1 MLSRQIAQKL
11 RGYETPF
18 YLYDTALLRQTLES
32 VVYESKKYG
41 YKVHYAIKANYDDH
55 LLAIIRE
62 YGLGIDCASGNELR
76 KAVEAGF
83 DPKGIVYAGV
93 GKRDKEL
100 RYAIGQEIMAINCE
114 SIEELELVDR
124 LAGEAGKK
132 TDVALRINPDIDP
145 KTNHCIDT
153 GQADS
158 KFGISYEEVLE
169 HAKEIKSLKH
179 INIVG
184 IHLHIGSQIRELHV
198 FENMCNKVNV
208 IVENLE
214 KLGFSFRFV
223 DVGGGLGVNYDVPE
237 NEPIPNFAS
246 LFSIVH
252 NHLAVG
258 DREVHFE
265 FGRSI
270 VAECGEPMTLQRCL
284 ELGLEQ
290 NYDVRIIRNEQRIS
304 DNDATAANAGM
315 LPSVDLTAG
324 YSGALD
330 NERTTPREG
339 DAVTENGIYD
349 QTFDAGVAVNWT
361 LFDGFR
367 IRTNYKRL
375 QELQQMGA
383 LRTRITIEDFVATLT
398 AEYYNYVQQTL
409 RLSNFRYAVQ
419 LSRERLRITE
429 ERFKIGSFS
438 RLDLLQARVDF
449 NADSSKYMSQHELV
463 TASRIRI
470 NELLANDD
478 LNGRLS
484 ICDSLIE
491 VNSTLEWDRL
501 EAETR
506 AANASLLLAGHDNT
520 LAELDLKSI
529 RSRFYPYL
537 NLTAGY
543 GYTYNRFGNGATQSR
558 GTLGLNAGVK
568 LGFTIFDGNRRRE
581 QRNARI
587 TIENTEL
594 TRQQLEQSLMA
605 NLSNFWQAYRNNLE
619 VIQLETENLIAA
631 RENYEIAM
639 ERYLLGDLPGIE
651 MREAQKSLLDAEER
665 ILTAQYNTKLCEI
678 SLQQISGNIGVY
690 LQ

>member
-83 DPKGIVYAGV
+83 DP
-93 GKRDKEL
+93 
-100 RYAIGQEIMAINCE
+100 
-114 SIEELELVDR
+114 
-124 LAGEAGKK
+124 KK

-270 VAECGEPMTLQRCL
+270 VAECGELITTVLFNKTTATGRKLVIVDASMT
-284 ELGLEQ
+284 ELIRPALYGTYHNIE
-290 NYDVRIIRNEQRIS
+290 NITSEDEVREKYTIVGTACESTDVF
-304 DNDATAANAGM
+304 D
-315 LPSVDLTAG
+315 
-324 YSGALD
+324 
-330 NERTTPREG
+330 
-339 DAVTENGIYD
+339 EN
-349 QTFDAGVAVNWT
+349 V
-361 LFDGFR
+361 
-367 IRTNYKRL
+367 
-375 QELQQMGA
+375 
-383 LRTRITIEDFVATLT
+383 
-398 AEYYNYVQQTL
+398 TL
-409 RLSNFRYAVQ
+409 RKTR
-419 LSRERLRITE
+419 R
-429 ERFKIGSFS
+429 G
-438 RLDLLQARVDF
+438 DLLTLKSAG
-449 NADSSKYMSQHELV
+449 AYGMSM
-463 TASRIRI
+463 ASR
-470 NELLANDD
+470 
-478 LNGRLS
+478 
-484 ICDSLIE
+484 
-491 VNSTLEWDRL
+491 
-501 EAETR
+501 
-506 AANASLLLAGHDNT
+506 
-520 LAELDLKSI
+520 
-529 RSRFYPYL
+529 Y
-537 NLTAGY
+537 NLH
-543 GYTYNRFGNGATQSR
+543 
-558 GTLGLNAGVK
+558 
-568 LGFTIFDGNRRRE
+568 
-581 QRNARI
+581 
-587 TIENTEL
+587 
-594 TRQQLEQSLMA
+594 
-605 NLSNFWQAYRNNLE
+605 
-619 VIQLETENLIAA
+619 
-631 RENYEIAM
+631 
-639 ERYLLGDLPGIE
+639 DLPG
-651 MREAQKSLLDAEER
+651 AVYSD
-665 ILTAQYNTKLCEI
+665 EI
-678 SLQQISGNIGVY
+678 R
-690 LQ
+690 